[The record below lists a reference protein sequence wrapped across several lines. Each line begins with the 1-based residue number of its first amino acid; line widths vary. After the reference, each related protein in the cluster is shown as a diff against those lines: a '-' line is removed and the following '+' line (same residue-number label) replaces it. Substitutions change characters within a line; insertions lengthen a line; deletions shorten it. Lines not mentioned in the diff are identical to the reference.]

1 MSGDG
6 AGRNKENEMKQ
17 FKAILWTAAAICAAA
32 GAAWAGDWH
41 RVGDFSTSREA
52 QEIGANYQNVRR
64 VEIQCLEGNPIVQT
78 VWVRNG
84 GQKQEVRVAHAFTKG
99 EKYTIELGGRDI
111 TGFRIST
118 GNKGLFRIHV
128 LTDGHR
134 REEPRHDYRDDRDNR
149 YDRRDRDDWY
159 DRRDRDDRYDRR
171 DRRDRDDWYDRYDRD
186 DRRGPPPP
194 PRSRDDRDDR
204 GGWFPWW

>member
-1 MSGDG
+1 
-6 AGRNKENEMKQ
+6 MKQ
-17 FKAILWTAAAICAAA
+17 LKAILWTAAAICAAA

-41 RVGDFSTSREA
+41 RVGDFSTSRDA

-64 VEIQCLEGNPIVQT
+64 VEIQCLDGNPVVQT

-84 GQKQEVRVAHAFTKG
+84 GQKQEFRVAHGFTKG

-111 TGFRIST
+111 SGFRIST
-118 GNKGLFRIHV
+118 ANQGRFRIHV

-134 REEPRHDYRDDRDNR
+134 KDDGWGRDGG
-149 YDRRDRDDWY
+149 YDRRGGYDDRHDRRGGYDDWY
-159 DRRDRDDRYDRR
+159 DRDR
-171 DRRDRDDWYDRYDRD
+171 RD

-194 PRSRDDRDDR
+194 PRNRDDR
-204 GGWFPWW
+204 GGWGGWFPGW

>member
-1 MSGDG
+1 MMP
-6 AGRNKENEMKQ
+6 AKHKENEMKRI
-17 FKAILWTAAAICAAA
+17 KTILWTAAAICAAA

-41 RVGDFSTSREA
+41 RVGDFSTSRDA

-64 VEIQCLEGNPIVQT
+64 VEIQCLDGNPVVQT

-84 GQKQEVRVAHAFTKG
+84 GQKQEFRVAHGFTKG

-111 TGFRIST
+111 SGFRIST
-118 GNKGLFRIHV
+118 ANQGRFRIHV

-134 REEPRHDYRDDRDNR
+134 KDDG
-149 YDRRDRDDWY
+149 WGGG
-159 DRRDRDDRYDRR
+159 RDDRYDRR
-171 DRRDRDDWYDRYDRD
+171 DRYDDRYDRRDRYDDRYDRD

-194 PRSRDDRDDR
+194 PRDRDDR
-204 GGWFPWW
+204 GGWGSWFRGW

>member
-6 AGRNKENEMKQ
+6 AGTNKENDMKQ
-17 FKAILWTAAAICAAA
+17 LKAILWTAAAVCAAA

-41 RVGDFSTSREA
+41 RVGDFSPSREA

-64 VEIQCLEGNPIVQT
+64 VEIQCLDGNPIVQT

-84 GQKQEVRVAHAFTKG
+84 GQKQEFRVAHAFTKG

-118 GNKGLFRIHV
+118 GNQGRFRIHV

-134 REEPRHDYRDDRDNR
+134 REEPRRDYRD
-149 YDRRDRDDWY
+149 DRRDRDDW
-159 DRRDRDDRYDRR
+159 YDRR
-171 DRRDRDDWYDRYDRD
+171 DRRDRDDWYDRRDRYDRDYRD

-194 PRSRDDRDDR
+194 PRGRDDRDNR

>member
-1 MSGDG
+1 
-6 AGRNKENEMKQ
+6 MKRI
-17 FKAILWTAAAICAAA
+17 KTILLATAAICTAA

-41 RVGDFSTSREA
+41 RVGDFSTSRDA

-64 VEIQCLEGNPIVQT
+64 VEIQCLDGNPVVQT

-84 GQKQEVRVAHAFTKG
+84 GQKQEFRVAHGFTKG

-118 GNKGLFRIHV
+118 ANQGRFRIHV

-134 REEPRHDYRDDRDNR
+134 KDDGWGGGRRDDRYDNR
-149 YDRRDRDDWY
+149 YDR
-159 DRRDRDDRYDRR
+159 
-171 DRRDRDDWYDRYDRD
+171 YDRYD

-194 PRSRDDRDDR
+194 PPRDRKRDDR
-204 GGWFPWW
+204 GGWGNWFPGW